1 MRKMP
6 PGRGPPPGRGGP
18 PPGRGGPPPQGG
30 HPYRDE
36 RVFMDQKFRRQEE
49 PKTGFDPR
57 GPPAQLPPPQD
68 VFGGR
73 GMRPEKMR
81 QFGAAPSETSTA
93 ISDQY
98 GHTARQ
104 PSHGGNNLPGG
115 HPFPGAGHP
124 HFPHDG
130 HHGEYT
136 GHQSPM
142 MHHTPPRQHKSPHRP
157 HKSPHRPGF
166 EKYDSN
172 DDHMDG
178 YDSPERKNTDSK
190 HHMSGYSDDQIPRRK
205 SLSERILEFKH
216 RKLTE
221 ENLEPQSPVATKQ
234 RRNTMKDSAVDA
246 PSEDSLT
253 SPFMPISGRS
263 MKEQPPVDAI
273 SMSDYRQKTISK
285 SADRP
290 DHGSD
295 EQDYGHEQQMKR
307 KKSLQE
313 RIFGPLEVAGMELQN
328 MFSSISG
335 DYTFNHMT
343 STPTD
348 NLNMTTTGTD
358 TMNSMNFSSAS
369 EIPDEF
375 ESLEKS
381 TSIIRK
387 SSLKSSNVAEFK
399 EKRKNS
405 QVRFEDES
413 EDMASERNN
422 MHRDYLAIL
431 DRESAEREAAAKT
444 AAEREA
450 ALNAAKNGA
459 GLSPALESRTSL
471 RGHGFERSEGHHGIE
486 RTERSSRSADRRKSS
501 RKKSRSSDRHGR
513 SSEPRNSY
521 HHEEEAPKKKKKKRK
536 SRRAKDEHYTKRSE
550 SPSFSKKVEKRRSF
564 IKPKKKKPA
573 ELGSAELVEAT
584 VRRISRR
591 NAPREDSNSKNFED
605 TRPQRRAS
613 RRNDRGND
621 QHEWAIHE

>member
-1 MRKMP
+1 M
-6 PGRGPPPGRGGP
+6 
-18 PPGRGGPPPQGG
+18 
-30 HPYRDE
+30 DE
-36 RVFMDQKFRRQEE
+36 RVFMDQKFRRQGKISFPKFKE
-49 PKTGFDPR
+49 PKSGFDPR

-130 HHGEYT
+130 HHGEYA

-166 EKYDSN
+166 EKYDN

-205 SLSERILEFKH
+205 SLSERILEYKH
-216 RKLTE
+216 GKIAE
-221 ENLEPQSPVATKQ
+221 DNLEPQSPVATKQ
-234 RRNTMKDSAVDA
+234 RRDTMKDSAVA

-253 SPFMPISGRS
+253 PPFMPISGRS
-263 MKEQPPVDAI
+263 FREQPPVDAI

-313 RIFGPLEVAGMELQN
+313 R
-328 MFSSISG
+328 
-335 DYTFNHMT
+335 
-343 STPTD
+343 
-348 NLNMTTTGTD
+348 
-358 TMNSMNFSSAS
+358 
-369 EIPDEF
+369 
-375 ESLEKS
+375 
-381 TSIIRK
+381 
-387 SSLKSSNVAEFK
+387 VAEFK

-422 MHRDYLAIL
+422 MHRDYFAIL
-431 DRESAEREAAAKT
+431 DRESAEREAA
-444 AAEREA
+444 E
-450 ALNAAKNGA
+450 NAAKNGA
-459 GLSPALESRTSL
+459 GLSPGLEPRTSL
-471 RGHGFERSEGHHGIE
+471 RGHGFERSDGHHGFE
-486 RTERSSRSADRRKSS
+486 RNDRSSRSEDRRKSS
-501 RKKSRSSDRHGR
+501 RKKSRSTDRHGR

-521 HHEEEAPKKKKKKRK
+521 HHEEEAPKKKKKKKRK
-536 SRRAKDEHYTKRSE
+536 SRRANDEHYTKRSE

-591 NAPREDSNSKNFED
+591 SAPREDANSKNFED
-605 TRPQRRAS
+605 TRQQPRRMS
-613 RRNDRGND
+613 RRKERGND

>member
-1 MRKMP
+1 
-6 PGRGPPPGRGGP
+6 
-18 PPGRGGPPPQGG
+18 
-30 HPYRDE
+30 
-36 RVFMDQKFRRQEE
+36 MDQKFRRQEE
-49 PKTGFDPR
+49 PKSGKPSYWSKEFLTDKISSTLKRFDPR

-205 SLSERILEFKH
+205 SLSERILEYKH
-216 RKLTE
+216 RKLTDD
-221 ENLEPQSPVATKQ
+221 NLEPQSPVATKQ
-234 RRNTMKDSAVDA
+234 RRDTMKDSAVA

-253 SPFMPISGRS
+253 PPFMPISGRS
-263 MKEQPPVDAI
+263 IREQPPVDAI
-273 SMSDYRQKTISK
+273 SISDYRQKTISK

-313 RIFGPLEVAGMELQN
+313 R
-328 MFSSISG
+328 
-335 DYTFNHMT
+335 
-343 STPTD
+343 
-348 NLNMTTTGTD
+348 
-358 TMNSMNFSSAS
+358 
-369 EIPDEF
+369 
-375 ESLEKS
+375 
-381 TSIIRK
+381 
-387 SSLKSSNVAEFK
+387 VAEFK

-413 EDMASERNN
+413 EDMASDRNSL
-422 MHRDYLAIL
+422 HRDYLAIL
-431 DRESAEREAAAKT
+431 DREEADREAAAKT
-444 AAEREA
+444 QAEREA
-450 ALNAAKNGA
+450 AENAAKNGA
-459 GLSPALESRTSL
+459 GLSPGLEPRTSL
-471 RGHGFERSEGHHGIE
+471 RGHGFERSEGHRGFE
-486 RTERSSRSADRRKSS
+486 RNDRSSRSEDRRKSS
-501 RKKSRSSDRHGR
+501 RKKSRSTDRHGR

>member
-1 MRKMP
+1 MGGVCFAADEDEGPRYRRSEGGYGRPPPNGYAGGPPMRKMP

-124 HFPHDG
+124 HFPHDDH

-313 RIFGPLEVAGMELQN
+313 R
-328 MFSSISG
+328 
-335 DYTFNHMT
+335 
-343 STPTD
+343 
-348 NLNMTTTGTD
+348 
-358 TMNSMNFSSAS
+358 
-369 EIPDEF
+369 
-375 ESLEKS
+375 
-381 TSIIRK
+381 
-387 SSLKSSNVAEFK
+387 VAEFK

-405 QVRFEDES
+405 Q
-413 EDMASERNN
+413 
-422 MHRDYLAIL
+422 
-431 DRESAEREAAAKT
+431 
-444 AAEREA
+444 
-450 ALNAAKNGA
+450 GA

>member
-1 MRKMP
+1 MGGVCFAADEDEGPRYRRSEGGYGRPPPNGYAGGPPMRKMP

-18 PPGRGGPPPQGG
+18 PPQGG
-30 HPYRDE
+30 HSYMDE

-49 PKTGFDPR
+49 PKSGKPSYWSKEFLTDKISSTLKRFDPR

-124 HFPHDG
+124 HFPHDDH

-136 GHQSPM
+136 GHQSP

-205 SLSERILEFKH
+205 SLSERILEYKH
-216 RKLTE
+216 RKLTDD
-221 ENLEPQSPVATKQ
+221 NLEPQSPVATKQ
-234 RRNTMKDSAVDA
+234 RRDTMKDSAVA

-253 SPFMPISGRS
+253 PPFMPISGRS
-263 MKEQPPVDAI
+263 IREQPPVDAI
-273 SMSDYRQKTISK
+273 SISDYRQKTISK

-313 RIFGPLEVAGMELQN
+313 R
-328 MFSSISG
+328 
-335 DYTFNHMT
+335 
-343 STPTD
+343 
-348 NLNMTTTGTD
+348 
-358 TMNSMNFSSAS
+358 
-369 EIPDEF
+369 
-375 ESLEKS
+375 
-381 TSIIRK
+381 
-387 SSLKSSNVAEFK
+387 VAEFK

-405 QVRFEDES
+405 Q
-413 EDMASERNN
+413 
-422 MHRDYLAIL
+422 
-431 DRESAEREAAAKT
+431 
-444 AAEREA
+444 
-450 ALNAAKNGA
+450 GA
-459 GLSPALESRTSL
+459 GLSPGLEPRTSL
-471 RGHGFERSEGHHGIE
+471 RGHGFERSEGHRGFE
-486 RTERSSRSADRRKSS
+486 RNDRSSRSEDRRKSS
-501 RKKSRSSDRHGR
+501 RKKSRSTDRHGR

>member
-1 MRKMP
+1 
-6 PGRGPPPGRGGP
+6 
-18 PPGRGGPPPQGG
+18 
-30 HPYRDE
+30 
-36 RVFMDQKFRRQEE
+36 
-49 PKTGFDPR
+49 
-57 GPPAQLPPPQD
+57 
-68 VFGGR
+68 
-73 GMRPEKMR
+73 MRPEKMR

-130 HHGEYT
+130 HHGEYA

-166 EKYDSN
+166 EKYDN

-221 ENLEPQSPVATKQ
+221 ENLEPQSPVDWIWW
-234 RRNTMKDSAVDA
+234 MVEAV
-246 PSEDSLT
+246 E
-253 SPFMPISGRS
+253 
-263 MKEQPPVDAI
+263 

-313 RIFGPLEVAGMELQN
+313 R
-328 MFSSISG
+328 
-335 DYTFNHMT
+335 
-343 STPTD
+343 
-348 NLNMTTTGTD
+348 
-358 TMNSMNFSSAS
+358 
-369 EIPDEF
+369 
-375 ESLEKS
+375 
-381 TSIIRK
+381 
-387 SSLKSSNVAEFK
+387 VAEFK

-405 QVRFEDES
+405 Q
-413 EDMASERNN
+413 
-422 MHRDYLAIL
+422 
-431 DRESAEREAAAKT
+431 
-444 AAEREA
+444 
-450 ALNAAKNGA
+450 GA

-501 RKKSRSSDRHGR
+501 RKKSRSSDRH
-513 SSEPRNSY
+513 
-521 HHEEEAPKKKKKKRK
+521 
-536 SRRAKDEHYTKRSE
+536 
-550 SPSFSKKVEKRRSF
+550 
-564 IKPKKKKPA
+564 
-573 ELGSAELVEAT
+573 
-584 VRRISRR
+584 
-591 NAPREDSNSKNFED
+591 
-605 TRPQRRAS
+605 
-613 RRNDRGND
+613 
-621 QHEWAIHE
+621 

>member
-1 MRKMP
+1 MGGVCFAADEDEGPRYRRSEGGYGRPPPNGYAGGPPMRKMP

-18 PPGRGGPPPQGG
+18 PPQGG
-30 HPYRDE
+30 HSYMDE

-49 PKTGFDPR
+49 PKSGFDPR

-178 YDSPERKNTDSK
+178 TSTAANFHEMISPRKITQPRDSYDGYDSPERKNTDSK

-205 SLSERILEFKH
+205 SLSERILEYKH

-221 ENLEPQSPVATKQ
+221 DNLEPQSPV
-234 RRNTMKDSAVDA
+234 
-246 PSEDSLT
+246 
-253 SPFMPISGRS
+253 G
-263 MKEQPPVDAI
+263 
-273 SMSDYRQKTISK
+273 MSDYRQKTISK

-313 RIFGPLEVAGMELQN
+313 R
-328 MFSSISG
+328 
-335 DYTFNHMT
+335 
-343 STPTD
+343 
-348 NLNMTTTGTD
+348 
-358 TMNSMNFSSAS
+358 
-369 EIPDEF
+369 
-375 ESLEKS
+375 
-381 TSIIRK
+381 
-387 SSLKSSNVAEFK
+387 VAEFK

-405 QVRFEDES
+405 Q
-413 EDMASERNN
+413 
-422 MHRDYLAIL
+422 
-431 DRESAEREAAAKT
+431 
-444 AAEREA
+444 
-450 ALNAAKNGA
+450 GA
-459 GLSPALESRTSL
+459 GLSPGLEPRTSL
-471 RGHGFERSEGHHGIE
+471 RGHGFERSEGHRGFE
-486 RTERSSRSADRRKSS
+486 RNDRSSRSEDRRKSS
-501 RKKSRSSDRHGR
+501 RKKSRSTDRHGR

>member
-1 MRKMP
+1 
-6 PGRGPPPGRGGP
+6 
-18 PPGRGGPPPQGG
+18 
-30 HPYRDE
+30 
-36 RVFMDQKFRRQEE
+36 MDQKFRRQEE
-49 PKTGFDPR
+49 PKSGKPSYWSKEFLTDKISSTLKRFDPR

-178 YDSPERKNTDSK
+178 TSTAANFHEMISPRKITQPRDSYDGYDSPERKNTDSK

-205 SLSERILEFKH
+205 SLSERILEYKH

-221 ENLEPQSPVATKQ
+221 DNLEPQSPVATKQ
-234 RRNTMKDSAVDA
+234 RRDTMKDSAVA

-253 SPFMPISGRS
+253 PPFMPISGRS
-263 MKEQPPVDAI
+263 IREQPPVDAI
-273 SMSDYRQKTISK
+273 SISDYRQKTISK

-459 GLSPALESRTSL
+459 GLSPALEPRTSL
-471 RGHGFERSEGHHGIE
+471 RGHGFERSEGHRGFE
-486 RTERSSRSADRRKSS
+486 RNDRSSRSEDRRKSS
-501 RKKSRSSDRHGR
+501 RKKSRSTDRHGR

-591 NAPREDSNSKNFED
+591 NAPREDSNYFY
-605 TRPQRRAS
+605 
-613 RRNDRGND
+613 
-621 QHEWAIHE
+621 H